1 MNASEKP
8 HQTVG
13 KRLDIVGA
21 IEEFLN
27 NRFPSLF
34 GKEQVFDFRRI
45 VLKRLPPT
53 TNLTHMPPCLVRFE
67 AIQKVAKDH
76 VVWRR
81 NNSMLLI

>member
-1 MNASEKP
+1 
-8 HQTVG
+8 
-13 KRLDIVGA
+13 
-21 IEEFLN
+21 
-27 NRFPSLF
+27 
-34 GKEQVFDFRRI
+34 
-45 VLKRLPPT
+45 LKRLPPT